1 VTEKTTDALRKAFD
15 AILAELLEATSASRT
30 TLRIDDAAHGFHVD
44 DVAGE
49 ALASGEPSLRG
60 QTSINQRAAATAQW
74 VEKNRR
80 LLVQADLSHG
90 DPRPPEAL
98 LRLYKVKAQMLA
110 PIERDG
116 RLDGWI
122 SVHEAR
128 GTRQWSEQDQAA
140 VSKAVAQV
148 LRALA

>member
-1 VTEKTTDALRKAFD
+1 VTDKTSTELRKAFD
-15 AILAELLEATSASRT
+15 TILADLLATIGASRT
-30 TLRIDDAAHGFHVD
+30 TLRLDDAKYDFSVA

-49 ALASGEPSLRG
+49 ATAPGENSLRG

-80 LLVQADLSHG
+80 MLVQNDLSAG
-90 DPRPPEAL
+90 EPAAPPAL
-98 LRLYKVKAQMLA
+98 IKLYGVRAQMLA
-110 PIERDG
+110 PIEREG

-128 GTRQWSEQDQAA
+128 GPRDWTERDRAALQDA
-140 VSKAVAQV
+140 VDRV
-148 LRALA
+148 LRALM